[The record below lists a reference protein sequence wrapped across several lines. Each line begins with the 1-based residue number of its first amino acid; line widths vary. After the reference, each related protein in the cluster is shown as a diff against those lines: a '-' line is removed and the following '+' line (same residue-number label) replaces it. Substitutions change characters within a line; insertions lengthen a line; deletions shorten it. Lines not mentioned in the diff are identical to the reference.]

1 MLHVLA
7 VRATH
12 CLTFN
17 QPQHQCR
24 PNVNVVLSYIQEIW
38 FTKYG
43 AIPCLLG
50 RAISFILVI
59 LWPKGLTFLKIL
71 RITIDMCMKLTM
83 SHNKDFKQF

>member
-1 MLHVLA
+1 MPHVLA

-17 QPQHQCR
+17 QPQHQCW

-43 AIPCLLG
+43 VIPCLLDG
-50 RAISFILVI
+50 HIIHLGNSMAKSVNIFEN
-59 LWPKGLTFLKIL
+59 PEN
-71 RITIDMCMKLTM
+71 
-83 SHNKDFKQF
+83 HN

>member
-24 PNVNVVLSYIQEIW
+24 PNVNVVLSYIQEIS

-43 AIPCLLG
+43 VIPCLLD
-50 RAISFILVI
+50 
-59 LWPKGLTFLKIL
+59 GLYP
-71 RITIDMCMKLTM
+71 
-83 SHNKDFKQF
+83 SSW